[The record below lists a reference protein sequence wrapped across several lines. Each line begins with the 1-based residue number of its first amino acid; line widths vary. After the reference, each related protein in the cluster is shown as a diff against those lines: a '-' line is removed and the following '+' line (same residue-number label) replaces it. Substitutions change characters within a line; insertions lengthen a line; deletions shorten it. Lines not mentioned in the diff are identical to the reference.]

1 MRPLLSHILNS
12 ILLVNPEDSSFVS
25 QMKIKVKEDLGRRY
39 VHLSQSLLDKCSYL
53 DPRFRWKYGTKQ
65 EEVIYQLKME
75 AVEMLQKIDAQD
87 VAAEVEVAVSET
99 SEMPK
104 QKKVKRLS
112 GVLQHC
118 LGTSSCC
125 NNEEVSRV
133 DREIK
138 RYEDNPPVE
147 ISVEALD

>member
-1 MRPLLSHILNS
+1 
-12 ILLVNPEDSSFVS
+12 
-25 QMKIKVKEDLGRRY
+25 MKIKVKEDLGCRY

-53 DPRFRWKYGTKQ
+53 DPRFRRKHVAKQ

-75 AVEMLQKIDAQD
+75 AVEMLQKTDAQD

-104 QKKVKRLS
+104 QKKIKGLS
-112 GVLQHC
+112 AVLQHC

-125 NNEEVSRV
+125 NHEEVSNEERV

-138 RYEDNPPVE
+138 QYEDNPPLE
-147 ISVEALD
+147 MSVEALDWWSKDFSTSSRHTHLS

>member
-1 MRPLLSHILNS
+1 MA
-12 ILLVNPEDSSFVS
+12 
-25 QMKIKVKEDLGRRY
+25 
-39 VHLSQSLLDKCSYL
+39 
-53 DPRFRWKYGTKQ
+53 KQ

-104 QKKVKRLS
+104 QKKIKGLS
-112 GVLQHC
+112 AVLQHC

-125 NNEEVSRV
+125 NHEEVSNEERV

-138 RYEDNPPVE
+138 QYEDNPPVE
-147 ISVEALD
+147 VSVEALDWWSKEEKKFSVLSCLACKYLCICGTSVCLQKSFLVMVVTL